1 MAIDEMVRAGSK
13 AEMSIEKRLWNV
25 LKMGIFMARKGV
37 LKHSRLLKMVGKNL
51 GGSLM
56 FNQSSTK
63 NEMGVKQYEFSC
75 SSSPKHPV
83 FRFRKRKQLHHCL
96 PSLSIPCM
104 HSHPQAE
111 EMVLNSFRYS
121 VGPMFLDMTKEYIT
135 RDNLEVCQFNVVD
148 KEFCYSDH
156 LQIFEEWKT
165 ACSSSLHSS
174 SRWSIREG
182 EEGLYPVDKKAEE
195 FIKKFYN
202 EMELERQFSFCQYR
216 EMLARSVS

>member
-13 AEMSIEKRLWNV
+13 PEMSIKKRLWNV
-25 LKMGIFMARKGV
+25 LKMARKWV
-37 LKHSRLLKMVGKNL
+37 KHSRLLKMVGKNL

-63 NEMGVKQYEFSC
+63 TVMGVKQYEFSC

-121 VGPMFLDMTKEYIT
+121 VGPMFLDMTKEYMT
-135 RDNLEVCQFNVVD
+135 RENLEVSQFDVV
-148 KEFCYSDH
+148 E
-156 LQIFEEWKT
+156 IFEDWKT
-165 ACSSSLHSS
+165 VCSSSLHGS
-174 SRWSIREG
+174 SRLSIREV

-202 EMELERQFSFCQYR
+202 EMELQRLEV
-216 EMLARSVS
+216 ARSVS